1 MRIQNI
7 SNAQAVA
14 FKSVLRTDS
23 NETTQKLY
31 SVLKRQENKKIILL
45 KDNYLNRDDGNG
57 PHLILID
64 DEKGKDATSFLN
76 FGNDCDNAKLD
87 VYAKTDA
94 ELEKMVPKE
103 EVEQFKK
110 ELSNPRILSR
120 SRGNTLTAKLLGT
133 IIPTLESSFDV
144 KKEVLYKDFLAKSKV
159 ISISDLIDVI
169 VGLAGKSK
177 I

>member
-7 SNAQAVA
+7 SNVQNVA
-14 FKSVLRTDS
+14 FTSVLRTDS
-23 NETTQKLY
+23 DETTQKLY

-64 DEKGKDATSFLN
+64 DEKGKDATSFLD
-76 FGNDCDNAKLD
+76 FGKDFENARLN
-87 VYAKTDA
+87 VYDKTDE
-94 ELEKMVPKE
+94 ELEKMLPKE

-120 SRGNTLTAKLLGT
+120 SRGNTLTAKLLEA
-133 IIPTLESSFDV
+133 IIPTMESIFDE
-144 KKEVLYKDFLAKSKV
+144 KKEILYKDFLAKSKV
-159 ISISDLIDVI
+159 ISISDLIDAI
-169 VGLAGKSK
+169 VGFVGKSK